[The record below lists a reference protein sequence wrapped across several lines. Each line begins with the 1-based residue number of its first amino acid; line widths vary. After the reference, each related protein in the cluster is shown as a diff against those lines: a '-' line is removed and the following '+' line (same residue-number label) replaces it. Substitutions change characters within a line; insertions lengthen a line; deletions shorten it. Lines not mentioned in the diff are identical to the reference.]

1 MWLAGLLAAVAWHGT
16 THDSW
21 MWYNCAGSPIAGR
34 IPLRVGP
41 VIAGLPEIR
50 KLWWGED
57 DPRQYVMGSRG
68 KVQTFADTSTATT
81 VDADAEDAEQQE

>member
-1 MWLAGLLAAVAWHGT
+1 MG
-16 THDSW
+16 
-21 MWYNCAGSPIAGR
+21 GR

-68 KVQTFADTSTATT
+68 KVQTFAETTTTT
-81 VDADAEDAEQQE
+81 VDADADAEDAEQQE